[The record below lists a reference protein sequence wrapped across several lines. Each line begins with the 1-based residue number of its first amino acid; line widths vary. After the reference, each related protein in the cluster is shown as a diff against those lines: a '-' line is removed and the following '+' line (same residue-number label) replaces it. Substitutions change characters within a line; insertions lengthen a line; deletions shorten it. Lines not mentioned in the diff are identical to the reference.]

1 MSRRDDE
8 FEERLAE
15 LESTLVD
22 LRSQLRQTEPPRPR
36 LRPPTPREVLRFTD
50 EYTIPTVIA
59 ILEANI
65 RALELL
71 QRFIRLSDPTR
82 SGSADAARNRLGDV
96 SDEAMSQMSRTLAD
110 LQTALSE
117 ADLPEDPESRSII
130 QDARRLSSDIESRI
144 DESRRGGRDRRDR
157 SGRGDRDD
165 RGERSR
171 GERDDGSVSVP
182 IEVTDPDEDG
192 EPNDRETRDPET
204 GVDIESEL
212 QSIKDEIDR
221 ESDENPFDDGTGSDG
236 LDDDSEGESRT
247 NGPNGSE

>member
-8 FEERLAE
+8 FEERLTE

-82 SGSADAARNRLGDV
+82 SDSTDAARDRLGDV
-96 SDEAMSQMSRTLAD
+96 GDEAMSQMSRTLAD

-117 ADLPEDPESRSII
+117 ADLPDDPESRSII

-144 DESRRGGRDRRDR
+144 DDSRRGGRDWSTRDR
-157 SGRGDRDD
+157 DRGSRDARDGRDARNDRNDRDD
-165 RGERSR
+165 GP
-171 GERDDGSVSVP
+171 VSVP
-182 IEVTDPDEDG
+182 IEVSDPDEDSK
-192 EPNDRETRDPET
+192 PSDDRETRDPET
-204 GVDIESEL
+204 GVDVESEL

-221 ESDENPFDDGTGSDG
+221 ESDADPFDDASGR
-236 LDDDSEGESRT
+236 DDSEDGSRT
-247 NGPNGSE
+247 GGSE